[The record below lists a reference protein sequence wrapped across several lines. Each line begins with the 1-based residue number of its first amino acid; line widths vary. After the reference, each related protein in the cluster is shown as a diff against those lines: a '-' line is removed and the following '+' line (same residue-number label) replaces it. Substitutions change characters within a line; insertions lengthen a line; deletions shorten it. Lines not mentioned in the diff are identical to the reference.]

1 MADIKSF
8 VPMTGRGA
16 FDVTYVDGT
25 GYMTITVKVFPNY
38 ENRPV
43 EGVTWNRQDT
53 MRFEAGAKAAVR
65 EHWDGKFFLV
75 NRKKN
80 PTPRVSVLFNVHFV
94 TTRSEATVIM
104 NVPRYSS
111 AYGPGGLAR
120 CDSYVGLSQIDTGN
134 IAAQS
139 SAMVH
144 SESTGLINVK
154 LTEAGN
160 VSRDERCRISALFLP
175 LGLNAVALDP
185 YGTLTPQLKVA
196 LANLS
201 LRIKTG
207 TPSRPLVP
215 LIVKA
220 RYNTGLGASAGKV
233 LKQARAVRDQL
244 IAFGVRNP
252 VSVDPLP
259 VNDLGLPSAGFIELE
274 CDLTFE
280 SRFDDDMWMNIF
292 AHEYGHM
299 LGLPDEYDAPPAPT
313 DRSSKAIAINRFCA
327 MCDVHKAAKPP
338 MGMMT
343 TSIMCKGRDILPCHM
358 LPALEAIIRITNEEG
373 WTVG

>member
-1 MADIKSF
+1 MAQLASF

-16 FDVTYVDGT
+16 FDVTYLDGT
-25 GYMTITVKVFPNY
+25 GFMTITVKVFPNY

-43 EGVTWNRQDT
+43 EGVSWSRPD
-53 MRFEAGAKAAVR
+53 MMKFEAGAKAAVK
-65 EHWDGKFFLV
+65 EHWDNKYYLV

-80 PTPRVSVLFNVHFV
+80 PTPRVAVLFNVHFV
-94 TTRSEATVIM
+94 PTKGEATVIM
-104 NVPRYSS
+104 NVPRYAS

-134 IAAQS
+134 ISAQS
-139 SAMVH
+139 IAMVH

-160 VSRDERCRISALFLP
+160 VSRDERKRINALFAP
-175 LGLNAVALDP
+175 LGLDAIALNP
-185 YGTLTPQLKVA
+185 YGTLTPQIKVD
-196 LANLS
+196 LANLG

-207 TPSRPLVP
+207 PPSRPLVP

-220 RYNTGLGASAGKV
+220 RYNVANGAVVGKMI
-233 LKQARAVRDQL
+233 KQMRAVRDQL

-259 VNDLGLPSAGFIELE
+259 INDLGLPNAGCITLE
-274 CDLTFE
+274 SDLTFE
-280 SRFDDDMWMNIF
+280 TTFDDDMWMNIF

-299 LGLPDEYDAPPAPT
+299 LGLPDEYDALPAAT

-327 MCDVHKAAKPP
+327 MCDVHKAKKPD

-358 LPALEAIIRITNEEG
+358 LPALEAMIRITKEEG